1 VRGTG
6 HRKRKI
12 RALGIC
18 GSARRE
24 GNTAVVLRK
33 VLAGAERAGAAT
45 ELIFASDLAIAP
57 CLGCDGCK
65 APRATKCV
73 VQDDMQGLYHKL
85 EQADL
90 WVFGTPVYWFHVSG
104 HLKAVIDRLYAF
116 FSFDGDYHRRLS
128 GNRRGIAVVVQ
139 EAETDEEAR
148 EVAAYLEKVMWA
160 AGAETAGSVVGAQMR
175 EIGAAA
181 SRADLLEE
189 AEALGE
195 AAAREMISVES
206 K

>member
-1 VRGTG
+1 VRGTRQ
-6 HRKRKI
+6 RKKRV

-24 GNTAVVLRK
+24 GNTAFLMRK
-33 VLAGAERAGAAT
+33 VLQGAQRAGAAT
-45 ELIFASDLAIAP
+45 ELIFASDLRITS

-73 VQDDMQGLYHKL
+73 VQDDMQGLYRKL
-85 EQADL
+85 EQSDL

-116 FSFDGDYHRRLS
+116 FNFDGDYHRRLS

-175 EIGAAA
+175 EVGAAA
-181 SRADLLEE
+181 SRADLMEE
-189 AEALGE
+189 AETLGE
-195 AAAREMISVES
+195 AAAAELLGTENE
-206 K
+206 